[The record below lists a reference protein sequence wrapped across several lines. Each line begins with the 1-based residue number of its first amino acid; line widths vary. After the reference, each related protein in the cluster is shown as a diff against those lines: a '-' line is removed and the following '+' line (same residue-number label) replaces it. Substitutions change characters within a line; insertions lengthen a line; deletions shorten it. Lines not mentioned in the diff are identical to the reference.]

1 MKKST
6 VIKFVIALIVVMII
20 FWVILNYL
28 KNRNNE
34 AEELMQ
40 YNYFVLFQDEKMG
53 VIDHLYLACIN
64 KQSKL

>member
-20 FWVILNYL
+20 FWITLNYL

-34 AEELMQ
+34 VLGEIE
-40 YNYFVLFQDEKMG
+40 YNYFVL
-53 VIDHLYLACIN
+53 
-64 KQSKL
+64 